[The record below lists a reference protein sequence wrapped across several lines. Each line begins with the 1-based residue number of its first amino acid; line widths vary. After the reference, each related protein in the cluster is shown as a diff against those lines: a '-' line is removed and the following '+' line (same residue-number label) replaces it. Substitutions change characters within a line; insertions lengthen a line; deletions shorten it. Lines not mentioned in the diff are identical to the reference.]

1 MPRTRSCSSSSRID
15 TSGCHRPSTPG
26 ARHSAL
32 KTSAASARATT
43 CGAMIGIPGGGRRL
57 RRRSVP
63 RNPAHRARP
72 LSPRSTPRIAAHT
85 VTVAAGSAPRSS
97 TRRRSLPHRRRSP
110 LPAPPPSPFARARRR
125 SSLCGGPAREWRRRP
140 PRRRR
145 PPPSFPVPSAL
156 RPRYRL
162 AHAHAP
168 IQTTAR
174 PKKTP
179 SGGLKVVSRRV
190 QRTSR
195 CRSAVRGS
203 RKPTKKNQGVQQLPH
218 PLDAR
223 AERDLRL

>member
-1 MPRTRSCSSSSRID
+1 MLLIKSYRHVGVP
-15 TSGCHRPSTPG
+15 PPVYPG
-26 ARHSAL
+26 GSAQRVENL
-32 KTSAASARATT
+32 GGERA
-43 CGAMIGIPGGGRRL
+43 CYDVRGDDRNSGGGRRL

-218 PLDAR
+218 PRDAR
-223 AERDLRL
+223 A